1 MLQVWFNWLSGLMG
15 KEWIFALL
23 NLTGVVK
30 SKIFVVT
37 SSTVIIFRELF
48 FFGGGGGGG
57 QGIMVGSLTTLDD
70 QSLVVLNTGVASL
83 QGEC

>member
-15 KEWIFALL
+15 KEWI

-48 FFGGGGGGG
+48 FWGGGGGGG